1 MKTRYD
7 LDASLA
13 TLDTTE
19 GHTQSYN
26 GVSIWKSAADLKRYE
41 AIFSNPD
48 TRPDTLIETG
58 TRWGGFALWAAD
70 RFGIEVWTID
80 IQRTRGDA
88 TRHPGVMMVVAD
100 SADSVT
106 IYAVADRVRGRKT
119 MVILD
124 SDHHAGHVEKEIR
137 GYAPI
142 VSPGCYLV
150 VEDTVADLADVGH
163 ARQIGARIPEEGG
176 PLRALDAQ
184 RGFLTEHGFALDK
197 GIEDLYPITHSPQG
211 WWRRER

>member
-13 TLDTTE
+13 TLDITE

-26 GVSIWKSAADLKRYE
+26 GVSIWKSREDLLRYE
-41 AIFSNPD
+41 RIFSNPE
-48 TRPDTLIETG
+48 TRPETLIETG
-58 TRWGGFALWAAD
+58 TRWGGFALWAAE
-70 RFGIEVWTID
+70 RFGIEVLTID
-80 IQRTRGDA
+80 IDRVRGDA
-88 TRHPGVMMVVAD
+88 TRHPSIMCVRAD
-100 SADSVT
+100 SADPVT
-106 IYAVADRVRGRKT
+106 VLSAADLTRGRRI

-124 SDHHAGHVEKEIR
+124 SDHHAAHVEAEIC
-137 GYAPI
+137 GYAPL

-150 VEDTVADLADVGH
+150 VEDTIADLADAAH
-163 ARQIGARIPEEGG
+163 ARQIGQRIPEEGG

-184 RGFLTEHGFALDK
+184 RGLLTRLGFTLDK
-197 GIEDLYPITHSPQG
+197 GIEDLYPITHSPGG